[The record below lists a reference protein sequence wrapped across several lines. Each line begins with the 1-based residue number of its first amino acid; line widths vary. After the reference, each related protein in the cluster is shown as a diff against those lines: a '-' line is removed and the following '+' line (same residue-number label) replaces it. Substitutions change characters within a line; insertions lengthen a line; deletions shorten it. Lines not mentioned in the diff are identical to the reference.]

1 MDPLAIEVPSWVDV
15 AAIGVGSLQ
24 GAMYA
29 AQFRDRQL
37 DLLGVAM
44 IGTATGLGGG
54 FLRDILL
61 QRPLIALSED
71 WYLGTAVLFALIG
84 MLLAR
89 LINKLDWVI
98 TVADALT
105 IGLFGA
111 IGVAAALAQG
121 LPPVPAIFVGTV
133 SAVGGGVIRDIL
145 LNAPIAVMHVG
156 SLYAVAA
163 LTGTLMFV
171 ILRTLGSSVDVSA
184 VACVAVTAAIRILA
198 VRFHWSLPEQRVIR
212 GIRQPKLVRPADLTG
227 PIDTPRNL

>member
-1 MDPLAIEVPSWVDV
+1 
-15 AAIGVGSLQ
+15 
-24 GAMYA
+24 
-29 AQFRDRQL
+29 
-37 DLLGVAM
+37 M

-61 QRPLIALSED
+61 QRPLVALSED

-89 LINKLDWVI
+89 LVHKIDWVI
-98 TVADALT
+98 TIADALT

-145 LNAPIAVMHVG
+145 LNTPIAVMHVG

-163 LTGTLMFV
+163 ASGTLIFV
-171 ILRTLGSSVDVSA
+171 ILRALGNSVDVSA

-227 PIDTPRNL
+227 PIDTPRDL

>member
-1 MDPLAIEVPSWVDV
+1 MDPFAIEVPSWVDV
-15 AAIGVGSLQ
+15 AAIGIGSLQ

-29 AQFRDRQL
+29 ATFRDRQL

-54 FLRDILL
+54 FLRDLLL
-61 QRPLIALSED
+61 QRPLVALSED
-71 WYLGTAVLFALIG
+71 WYLGTAVLFALLG

-89 LINKLDWVI
+89 LITKIDWVI

-111 IGVAAALAQG
+111 IGVAAALAQA

-145 LNAPIAVMHVG
+145 LNTPIAVMHVG

-163 LTGTLMFV
+163 ASGTLIFV
-171 ILRTLGSSVDVSA
+171 VLRALGWSVDLSA
-184 VACVAVTAAIRILA
+184 VACVVVTAAIRILA
-198 VRFHWSLPEQRVIR
+198 VRFQWSLPEQRVLR

-227 PIDTPRNL
+227 PIDTQRDL

>member
-1 MDPLAIEVPSWVDV
+1 MDPMAIEVPSWVDV
-15 AAIGVGSLQ
+15 AAVGIGSLQ
-24 GAMYA
+24 GAMFA

-54 FLRDILL
+54 FLRDLLL
-61 QRPLIALSED
+61 QRPLVALSAD
-71 WYLGTAVLFALIG
+71 WYLSVAVLFALLG

-89 LINKLDWVI
+89 LVRKIDWVI
-98 TVADALT
+98 TIADALT

-121 LPPVPAIFVGTV
+121 LPIIPSIFVGIV

-145 LNAPIAVMHVG
+145 LATPITVMHVG

-163 LTGTLMFV
+163 AAGTLSFV
-171 ILRTLGSSVDVSA
+171 VLRSFSISVDWSA
-184 VACVAVTAAIRILA
+184 LVCVVVTAMIRILA
-198 VRFHWSLPEQRVIR
+198 VRFNWSLPEQRVLR
-212 GIRQPKLVRPADLTG
+212 GIRKPKLVRPADLTG
-227 PIDTPRNL
+227 PIEKPRDL

>member
-1 MDPLAIEVPSWVDV
+1 MDALAIEVPAWVDV
-15 AAIGVGSLQ
+15 AAVGVGSLQ

-54 FLRDILL
+54 FLRDLLL
-61 QRPLIALSED
+61 QRPLVAFSAD
-71 WYLGTAVLFALIG
+71 WYLGVAVGFALLG

-89 LINKLDWVI
+89 LIRKIDWVI

-121 LPPVPAIFVGTV
+121 LPTLPAIFVGTV
-133 SAVGGGVIRDIL
+133 SAVGGGVIRDIF
-145 LNAPIAVMHVG
+145 LNTPITVMHVG
-156 SLYAVAA
+156 SLYAAA
-163 LTGTLMFV
+163 ATGGTV
-171 ILRTLGSSVDVSA
+171 IFIALRAFSVSVDMSA
-184 VACVAVTAAIRILA
+184 IACVIVTALIRIFS
-198 VRFHWSLPEQRVIR
+198 VRFNWSLPEQRVLR
-212 GIRQPKLVRPADLTG
+212 GIRQPQLVRPADLTG
-227 PIDTPRNL
+227 PIEKPRDL

>member
-1 MDPLAIEVPSWVDV
+1 MDPLGVEVPGWVD
-15 AAIGVGSLQ
+15 ATAIGIGSLQ

-29 AQFRDRQL
+29 AQFRDRAL

-54 FLRDILL
+54 FLRDLL
-61 QRPLIALSED
+61 LERPLVALGEN
-71 WYLGTAVLFALIG
+71 WYLLTAVIASLLG

-89 LINKLDWVI
+89 LIRKIDWVI

-121 LPPVPAIFVGTV
+121 LPAVPAIFVGTI

-145 LNAPIAVMHVG
+145 LNTPITVMHVG

-163 LTGTLMFV
+163 AAGTVVFIVGRASGL
-171 ILRTLGSSVDVSA
+171 SVDVSA
-184 VACVAVTAAIRILA
+184 IVCVVVTATIRILA
-198 VRFHWSLPEQRVIR
+198 VRFNWSLPEQRVIR
-212 GIRQPKLVRPADLTG
+212 GLREPKLVRPADLTG
-227 PIDTPRNL
+227 PIDTPRDL